1 MDVLASN
8 CFSIGL
14 TGFSL
19 NRRFDKQYLNSNRNS
34 IMDMYIITQLQKSIH
49 VTGYNYDQLDLT
61 QLVRHRVADKRC
73 TQTIEMYG
81 RR

>member
-1 MDVLASN
+1 MMDVLASD

-19 NRRFDKQYLNSNRNS
+19 NRRFDKQYLNINRNS

-49 VTGYNYDQLDLT
+49 VTGY
-61 QLVRHRVADKRC
+61 
-73 TQTIEMYG
+73 
-81 RR
+81 